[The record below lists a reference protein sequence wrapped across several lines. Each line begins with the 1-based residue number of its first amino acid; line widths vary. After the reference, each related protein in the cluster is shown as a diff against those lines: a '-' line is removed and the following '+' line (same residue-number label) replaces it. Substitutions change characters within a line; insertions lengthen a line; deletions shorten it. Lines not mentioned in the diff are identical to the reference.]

1 MTTVRVRLPAHLR
14 TLAEV
19 DAEVRLEVADPPT
32 IGGVMDALEVRFP
45 VLRGTIRDGATGER
59 RGLMRFYASGRDLSF
74 EPTDSPLPPE
84 VVTGKDA
91 FQVVGAIAGG

>member
-19 DAEVRLEVADPPT
+19 DAEVRLEVVDPPT

-45 VLRGTIRDGATGER
+45 VLRGTIRDRATGER
-59 RGLMRFYASGRDLSF
+59 RGLMRFYASGSDLSF
-74 EPTDSPLPPE
+74 EPTDAPLPPD
-84 VVTGKDA
+84 VATGKDA